1 MSLFIYVNLKIPLN
15 DSFGSL
21 QKNRKKIKYKL
32 RRKGNKIVKIETQ
45 DLKIQKI
52 KSLYRS

>member
-1 MSLFIYVNLKIPLN
+1 VSLFIYVNLKIPLN